1 MFGYVIADLARLDE
15 GQQTRYK
22 SFYCGLCR
30 ALYRGYGPVPALA
43 LTYFW
48 SIQKKCLL
56 QYLAQTAHFPEAQP
70 TTCSS
75 FSWQSTPLSFTAV
88 RLCQP

>member
-1 MFGYVIADLARLDE
+1 MDSADNSAIMTIDLSR
-15 GQQTRYK
+15 GRFRVHK
-22 SFYCGLCR
+22 STLNKWGDRNIFN
-30 ALYRGYGPVPALA
+30 
-43 LTYFW
+43 FW

-75 FSWQSTPLSFTAV
+75 FS
-88 RLCQP
+88 

>member
-1 MFGYVIADLARLDE
+1 MDSADNSAIMTIDLSR
-15 GQQTRYK
+15 GRFRVHK
-22 SFYCGLCR
+22 STLNKMGRPQYIH
-30 ALYRGYGPVPALA
+30 
-43 LTYFW
+43 FW